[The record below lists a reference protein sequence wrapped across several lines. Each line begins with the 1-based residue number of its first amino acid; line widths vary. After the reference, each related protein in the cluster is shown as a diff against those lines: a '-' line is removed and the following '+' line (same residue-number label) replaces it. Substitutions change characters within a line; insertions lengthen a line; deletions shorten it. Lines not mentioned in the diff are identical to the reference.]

1 MTSLA
6 FCRAISAHRRR
17 ASCRLLP
24 VPAREAAASLSLPGE
39 ELASSAQT
47 ASAACSRR
55 STLARVSSPAG
66 IWVRTG

>member
-17 ASCRLLP
+17 ACYRLLLISP
-24 VPAREAAASLSLPGE
+24 RGAASLSLPEE
-39 ELASSAQT
+39 ELASTAQA

-55 STLARVSSPAG
+55 STLVRVGPS
-66 IWVRTG
+66 RRR